1 LALCLKAITRR
12 KLMLLSVKLGNL
24 LLGTSLRELILDNV
38 KDLLFQSS
46 LKDSVRLLEI
56 SISNLNN
63 ETKKKEDSSKEESID
78 VQLKLEF

>member
-1 LALCLKAITRR
+1 MALCLKAITRR